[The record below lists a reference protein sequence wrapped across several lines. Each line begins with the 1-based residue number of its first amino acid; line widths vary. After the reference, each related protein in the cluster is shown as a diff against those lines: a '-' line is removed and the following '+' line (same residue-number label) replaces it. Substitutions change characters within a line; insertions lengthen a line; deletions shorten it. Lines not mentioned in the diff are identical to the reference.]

1 MSQKV
6 KESKQ
11 TGWFCWGYNS
21 GAGCDTKGLSLTA
34 QIKTAKRVYNSE
46 GFDQSES
53 LEKKGELQPLG
64 DEDPPLRS
72 EIPDFEA

>member
-1 MSQKV
+1 M
-6 KESKQ
+6 
-11 TGWFCWGYNS
+11 
-21 GAGCDTKGLSLTA
+21 GLSSTA

-46 GFDQSES
+46 GFDLSEP
-53 LEKKGELQPLG
+53 LERKGELQPLG